1 MSARR
6 ADRVRRGSVLLYA
19 ASLGR
24 KRPVGIIKWEWAA
37 SPSGELNGFSY
48 LACPPGDADGGTAS
62 AVCARQ
68 HLQQRDDAT
77 PLAACRGEGQWEG
90 LSLLCLYLSVPVPV
104 HTPARG
110 APGARYCGCHGADD
124 ERLQLKAQGS
134 SDGVRAALQSP
145 LQVIQCQSP
154 SCSSPPSTV
163 PRMPSTAH
171 SSSSAA
177 RASREPAHRA
187 VSPMVARTHA

>member
-1 MSARR
+1 M
-6 ADRVRRGSVLLYA
+6 RRGSVLLYA

-24 KRPVGIIKWEWAA
+24 KRPDGIIKWDWAA
-37 SPSGELNGFSY
+37 SPSGELDGFSY

-68 HLQQRDDAT
+68 HPQQRDGPTSQAG
-77 PLAACRGEGQWEG
+77 CRRRGRREG
-90 LSLLCLYLSVPVPV
+90 SPHYYSMVPVIIVPV
-104 HTPARG
+104 HNRALRYAGQTRSRR
-110 APGARYCGCHGADD
+110 RYCGCHGADD

-177 RASREPAHRA
+177 RASRVPALRT
-187 VSPMVARTHA
+187 VSPMGARPHA